1 MVKQRCRECCRD
13 ISDEEYNRNKGY
25 CNNCYTEKTGIK
37 TPKTSYN
44 AVDNTKTTSNEKM
57 NFNIDKRMIIF
68 SIIGFL
74 ILIFICIQIR
84 NYNDDLEQCYTVAK
98 KDFDWDK
105 FQLIIDKHPI
115 LKSSFEEKAY
125 QELYKAMD
133 EEIEKIKN
141 GDYGTEKESFNWYN
155 EADKNNVDKEYK
167 DKIKEKQQLI
177 ELYKMINTINRKY
190 IKNEKYREA
199 FAELNDI
206 YNAYGLCSKGQSI
219 AKDEQNKIKDKAV
232 EQVIEVAQER
242 MNKGDYSSTK
252 AILEDFTHLKNKTI
266 TDLYNT
272 CEQKVEEEKKQD
284 EERKKQEE
292 KERIEK
298 EKKDFE
304 IYCYFNMIAWR
315 DKSLN
320 DEQAYSKCA
329 SKFGITKEQAK
340 ESYHRIE
347 PVSYSYQDKYPDIYE
362 KYASQYYN

>member
-1 MVKQRCRECCRD
+1 MVHR
-13 ISDEEYNRNKGY
+13 
-25 CNNCYTEKTGIK
+25 
-37 TPKTSYN
+37 
-44 AVDNTKTTSNEKM
+44 M
-57 NFNIDKRMIIF
+57 NFTQILIIVLLVIVSIGYIIYLLYKNKEKVKNINFKKWISEKIGTIKKEKLKKIKSILF
-68 SIIGFL
+68 GAVAISII
-74 ILIFICIQIR
+74 ILIIAIIQVK
-84 NYNDDLEQCYTVAK
+84 NYNDDLKQCYVVAK
-98 KDFDWDK
+98 QELGWNS
-105 FQLIIDKHPI
+105 FQSLIDKHPI

-141 GDYGTEKESFNWYN
+141 GDYGTEEESFNWYN
-155 EADKNNVDKEYK
+155 EADKNNVNKEYK

-177 ELYKMINTINRKY
+177 ELYRMINTINRKY
-190 IKNEKYREA
+190 IKNEQYREA

-242 MNKGDYSSTK
+242 MSKGDYSSTK
-252 AILEDFTHLKNKTI
+252 SILEDFTHLKNKTI

-284 EERKKQEE
+284 EEHKKQEE
-292 KERIEK
+292 KAIIEQ

-304 IYCYFNMIAWR
+304 IYCYFNMIAWK

-329 SKFGITKEQAK
+329 SKFGVTKEQAK
-340 ESYHRIE
+340 ESYKRVE
-347 PVSYSYQDKYPDIYE
+347 LTSYSYQDKYPDIYE